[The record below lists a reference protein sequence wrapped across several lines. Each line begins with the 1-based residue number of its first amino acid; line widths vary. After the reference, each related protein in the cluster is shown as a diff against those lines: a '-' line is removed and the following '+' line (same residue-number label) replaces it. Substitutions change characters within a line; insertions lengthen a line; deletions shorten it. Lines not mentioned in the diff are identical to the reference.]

1 MDDRTRESSETVLKH
16 TLDRLSEREKQLIQK
31 LLRREPVSRDI
42 GQEFQEGL
50 TVGQKLSDSIAHY
63 AGSWPFII
71 FFFGFLGTWI
81 LINSLLLPSSG
92 KAFDPYPYIL
102 LNLFL
107 SMLAAVQAPIIL
119 MSANRQAAKDR
130 AEAAHDYEINLKAEL
145 EVMSLHTKIDQ
156 MREEQLDSIVKIQEQ
171 QLLLLKQISDILAET
186 RGDGPPETG

>member
-1 MDDRTRESSETVLKH
+1 MKDKTSESSETVFKH
-16 TLDRLSEREKQLIQK
+16 SLSRLSEREKQLIQK
-31 LLRREPVSRDI
+31 MLRKEPVSRDI
-42 GQEFQEGL
+42 GHEFDESL
-50 TVGQKLSDSIAHY
+50 TFGQRVSDTIARS

-71 FFFGFLGTWI
+71 FFFVFLGTWI
-81 LINSLLLPSSG
+81 AINSLILPSSG

-156 MREEQLDSIVKIQEQ
+156 LREEQLDSILEIQEQ
-171 QLLLLKQISDILAET
+171 QLLLLKQISDILVEARQE
-186 RGDGPPETG
+186 PPQEAG

>member
-1 MDDRTRESSETVLKH
+1 MRKEH
-16 TLDRLSEREKQLIQK
+16 
-31 LLRREPVSRDI
+31 VSRDI
-42 GQEFQEGL
+42 GHEFDESL
-50 TVGQKLSDSIAHY
+50 TFGQKVSDSIARS

-71 FFFGFLGTWI
+71 FFFIFLGTWI
-81 LINSLLLPSSG
+81 VINSLILPSSG

-145 EVMSLHTKIDQ
+145 EVMSLHAKIDQ
-156 MREEQLDSIVKIQEQ
+156 MREEQLNTIVNIQEQ
-171 QLLLLKQISDILAET
+171 QLLLLRQINTILAET
-186 RGDGPPETG
+186 RQAPPSEAG